1 MNLILGISIPVVIV
15 LIVIIGITVF
25 VLGRQ
30 KNISNKEVLNS
41 IIDSDIDINVNKVH
55 KPKKG
60 VKKVRKIKK

>member
-15 LIVIIGITVF
+15 LIVVIGITVF

-41 IIDSDIDINVNKVH
+41 IIGNDISSNVNKVY

>member
-1 MNLILGISIPVVIV
+1 MNLILGITIPVVIV

-41 IIDSDIDINVNKVH
+41 IIDSDIGINVNKVH